1 LYLVAKALSVVI
13 AVAATNVAA
22 MTATIAIYLKFISGN
37 WRGHSVYL
45 H

>member
-1 LYLVAKALSVVI
+1 
-13 AVAATNVAA
+13 

>member
-1 LYLVAKALSVVI
+1 
-13 AVAATNVAA
+13 

-37 WRGHSVYL
+37 WRGHSVHL